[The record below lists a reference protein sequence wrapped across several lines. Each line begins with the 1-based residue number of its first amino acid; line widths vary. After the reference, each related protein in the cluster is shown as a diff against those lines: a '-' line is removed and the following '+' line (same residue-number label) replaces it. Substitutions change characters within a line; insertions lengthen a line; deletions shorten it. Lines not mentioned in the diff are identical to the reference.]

1 MSSFNTGQ
9 ITLPKARRSKFK
21 TKHFIGIETP
31 EGLLIKPVLQESDLV
46 YYEDSEG
53 FWLYSS
59 SWINPEE
66 LISSIK
72 SLTHGQD

>member
-1 MSSFNTGQ
+1 MSSFNTWQ
-9 ITLPKARRSKFK
+9 ITLPKARRSKFN

-31 EGLLIKPVLQESDLV
+31 EGLLIKPVLDEAPIV
-46 YYEDSEG
+46 YYEDPEG
-53 FWLYSS
+53 FGLYCE

-72 SLTHGQD
+72 ALTHG